1 MLIAGMGVVVV
12 GASVAVLVL
21 SRRWKSRGGR
31 VVARPVAIVGLA
43 LVCAVLGVYVWALSS
58 TDSSPMARAI
68 AWGTSSNGDQNLFPA
83 ATMEA
88 SNDPLV
94 LEPSDGGE
102 VHEAAN
108 AVLGAPFEAKLGA
121 SDTTAFLVIQGT
133 QLVYEGYFNG
143 SDRQDLQSSFSVAK
157 SSIATLVGIAIDEGM
172 ILGLNDPV
180 TMYVPELVDRDERFE
195 EITLHHLITMSS
207 GLSFEGGTPPWADSA
222 NTYCATDLRSAVKEI
237 PVIETRPNTEFDYGD
252 WDVVLLGL
260 VLERA
265 TQMSLT
271 EYTES
276 RLWVPM
282 GAEYGGS
289 WSLNSVDSRFEKM
302 FVGVNGAAID
312 FAKLGWPYLN
322 EGKLRDNQILSPGF
336 IEAATRLDSTSDPAL
351 EYQYL
356 WWVHE
361 GEDAYFANGDHGQY
375 IYVAPDAD
383 IVIVRHGYS
392 PGDIDW
398 VEFMAALV
406 SRLGA

>member
-1 MLIAGMGVVVV
+1 MLIAGMGVVVAGV
-12 GASVAVLVL
+12 SVAVLVS

-31 VVARPVAIVGLA
+31 VVARSIAIVGLA
-43 LVCAVLGVYVWALSS
+43 LVCTVLGVYVWALSS
-58 TDSSPMARAI
+58 TDSSQVARAI
-68 AWGTSSNGDQNLFPA
+68 AWGASSYGDQNLFPA

-94 LEPSDGGE
+94 LEPSDGEE

-108 AVLGAPFEAKLGA
+108 SILGAPFEAKLEA

-143 SDRQDLQSSFSVAK
+143 SDRQDLQTSFSVAK
-157 SSIATLVGIAIDEGM
+157 SFIATLVGIAIDEGM
-172 ILGLNDPV
+172 ITGLDDPV
-180 TMYVPELVDRDERFE
+180 TVYVPELIDRDERFE
-195 EITLHHLITMSS
+195 EITLHDLITMSS
-207 GLSFEGGTPPWADSA
+207 GLSFEEGTSPWADPS
-222 NTYCATDLRSAVKEI
+222 NTYYGTDLRSAVMEI
-237 PVIETRPNTEFDYGD
+237 PVIEAKPNIEFDYND
-252 WDVVLLGL
+252 WDVILLGL

-265 TQMSLT
+265 TQMSLA

-289 WSLNSVDSRFEKM
+289 WSLDSVDSGFEKM

-312 FAKLGWPYLN
+312 FAKLGWLYLN
-322 EGKLRDNQILSPGF
+322 EGKVRDDQILSSGF

-361 GEDAYFANGDHGQY
+361 GGDAYFANGDHGQY

-406 SRLGA
+406 SRLGV